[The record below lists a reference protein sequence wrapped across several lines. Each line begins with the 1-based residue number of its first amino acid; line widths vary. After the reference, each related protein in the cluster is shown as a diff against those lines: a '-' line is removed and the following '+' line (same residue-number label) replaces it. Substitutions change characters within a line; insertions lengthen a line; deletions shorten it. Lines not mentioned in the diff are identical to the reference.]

1 MIMEIIADAVQTV
14 NAGQN
19 VYFTNTVICGNCN
32 IIHRAG
38 SGLVTLRGLTDQ
50 CRARYRVTFTGNIAI
65 PTGETVGP
73 IQLAI
78 ALNGEAIPATT
89 MIVTPAAVDNYFNV
103 HGDTFIEVPRGC
115 CVSVSIK
122 NTSTIAVN
130 VQNANLTAIRT
141 A

>member
-1 MIMEIIADAVQTV
+1 MEIIADAVQTV
-14 NAGQN
+14 NAEQN

-50 CRARYRVTFTGNIAI
+50 CRARYRVTFTGNIAV
-65 PTGETVGP
+65 PTGGTVGP

>member
-1 MIMEIIADAVQTV
+1 MEIIADAVQTV

-50 CRARYRVTFTGNIAI
+50 CRARYRVTFTGNIAV
-65 PTGETVGP
+65 PAGGTVGP

>member
-1 MIMEIIADAVQTV
+1 MEIIADAVQTV
-14 NAGQN
+14 NANQN

-32 IIHRAG
+32 IIHRTG

-50 CRARYRVTFTGNIAI
+50 CRARYRITFTGNIAI
-65 PTGETVGP
+65 PTGGTVGP

-78 ALNGEAIPATT
+78 AVNGETIPATT
-89 MIVTPAAVDNYFNV
+89 MIVTPAAVENYFNV

-115 CVSVSIK
+115 CASVSIK

-130 VQNANLTAIRT
+130 VQNANLTVIRT

>member
-1 MIMEIIADAVQTV
+1 MEIIADAVQTV
-14 NAGQN
+14 NAEQN
-19 VYFTNTVICGNCN
+19 VYFTNTVICGDCN

-38 SGLVTLRGLTDQ
+38 SGLVTLRGLSDQ

-65 PTGETVGP
+65 PAGETVGP

-89 MIVTPAAVDNYFNV
+89 MIVTPAAVDNYFNI

>member
-1 MIMEIIADAVQTV
+1 MEIIADAVQTV

-89 MIVTPAAVDNYFNV
+89 MIATPAAVDNYFNI

>member
-89 MIVTPAAVDNYFNV
+89 MIATPAAVDNYFNI

>member
-1 MIMEIIADAVQTV
+1 MEIIADAVQTV
-14 NAGQN
+14 NANQN

-32 IIHRAG
+32 IIHRTG

-65 PTGETVGP
+65 PTGGAIGP

-78 ALNGEAIPATT
+78 ALNGETIPATA
-89 MIVTPAAVDNYFNV
+89 MIVTPAAVENYFNV

-115 CVSVSIK
+115 CASVSIK
-122 NTSTIAVN
+122 NTSAIAIN

>member
-1 MIMEIIADAVQTV
+1 MEIIADAVQTV
-14 NAGQN
+14 NAEQN

-65 PTGETVGP
+65 PTGGTVGP

>member
-1 MIMEIIADAVQTV
+1 MEIIADAVQTV

-19 VYFTNTVICGNCN
+19 VYFTNTVISCNCN

-65 PTGETVGP
+65 PVGGTVGP

-130 VQNANLTAIRT
+130 IQNANLTAIRT

>member
-1 MIMEIIADAVQTV
+1 MEIIADAVQTV
-14 NAGQN
+14 NANQN

-32 IIHRAG
+32 IIHRTG

-50 CRARYRVTFTGNIAI
+50 CRARYRITFTGNIAI
-65 PTGETVGP
+65 PTGSTVGP

-78 ALNGEAIPATT
+78 AVNGETIPATT
-89 MIVTPAAVDNYFNV
+89 MIVTPAAVENYFNV

-115 CVSVSIK
+115 CASVSIK

-130 VQNANLTAIRT
+130 VQNANLTVIRT

>member
-1 MIMEIIADAVQTV
+1 MEIIADAVQTV
-14 NAGQN
+14 NANQN
-19 VYFTNTVICGNCN
+19 VYFTNTVIYGNCN

-50 CRARYRVTFTGNIAI
+50 CRARYRITFTGNIAI
-65 PTGETVGP
+65 PTGGTVGP

-78 ALNGEAIPATT
+78 ALNGETIPATT
-89 MIVTPAAVDNYFNV
+89 MIVTPAAVENYFNV
-103 HGDTFIEVPRGC
+103 HADTFIEVPRGC
-115 CVSVSIK
+115 CVSVSVE

>member
-1 MIMEIIADAVQTV
+1 MEIIADAVQTV

-19 VYFTNTVICGNCN
+19 VYFTNTVISGNCN

-65 PTGETVGP
+65 PVGGTVGP

>member
-1 MIMEIIADAVQTV
+1 MEIIADAVQTV
-14 NAGQN
+14 NANQN

-32 IIHRAG
+32 IIHRTG

-50 CRARYRVTFTGNIAI
+50 CRARYRITFTGNIAI
-65 PTGETVGP
+65 PTGSTVGP

-78 ALNGEAIPATT
+78 AVNGETIPATA
-89 MIVTPAAVDNYFNV
+89 MIVTPAAVENYFNV

-115 CVSVSIK
+115 CASVSIK

-130 VQNANLTAIRT
+130 VQNANLTVIRT

>member
-1 MIMEIIADAVQTV
+1 MEIIADAVQTV

-73 IQLAI
+73 IQLVI

-89 MIVTPAAVDNYFNV
+89 MIATPAAVDNYFNI

>member
-14 NAGQN
+14 NAEQN

-50 CRARYRVTFTGNIAI
+50 CRARYRVTFTGNIAV
-65 PTGETVGP
+65 PTGGTVGP

>member
-89 MIVTPAAVDNYFNV
+89 MIATPAAVDNYFNV

>member
-1 MIMEIIADAVQTV
+1 MEIIADAVQTV

-89 MIVTPAAVDNYFNV
+89 MIATPAAVDNYFNV

>member
-1 MIMEIIADAVQTV
+1 MEIIADAVQTV
-14 NAGQN
+14 NANQN

-32 IIHRAG
+32 IIHRTG

-65 PTGETVGP
+65 PTGGAIGP

-78 ALNGEAIPATT
+78 ALNGEIIPATA
-89 MIVTPAAVDNYFNV
+89 MIVTPAAVENYFNV

-115 CVSVSIK
+115 CASVSIK
-122 NTSTIAVN
+122 NTSAIAIN

>member
-1 MIMEIIADAVQTV
+1 MEIIADAVQTV
-14 NAGQN
+14 NANQN
-19 VYFTNTVICGNCN
+19 VYFTNTVICGNYN
-32 IIHRAG
+32 IIHRTG

-65 PTGETVGP
+65 PTGGAIGP

-78 ALNGEAIPATT
+78 ALNGETIPATA
-89 MIVTPAAVDNYFNV
+89 MIVTPAAVENYFNV

-115 CVSVSIK
+115 CASVSIK
-122 NTSTIAVN
+122 NTSAIAIN

>member
-1 MIMEIIADAVQTV
+1 MEIIADAVQTV
-14 NAGQN
+14 NTNQN

-32 IIHRAG
+32 IIHRTG

-65 PTGETVGP
+65 PTGGAVGP

-78 ALNGEAIPATT
+78 ALNGETIPATA
-89 MIVTPAAVDNYFNV
+89 MIVTPAAVENYFNV

-115 CVSVSIK
+115 CASVSIK
-122 NTSTIAVN
+122 NTSAIAIN